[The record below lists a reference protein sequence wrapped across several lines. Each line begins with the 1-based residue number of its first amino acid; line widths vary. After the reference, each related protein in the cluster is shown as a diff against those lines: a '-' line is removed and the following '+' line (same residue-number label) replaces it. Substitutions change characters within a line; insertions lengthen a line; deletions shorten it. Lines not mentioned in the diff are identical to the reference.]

1 MANQLKLQLM
11 KAGLAVGATFTPT
24 SVMHY
29 LWTKMFTIRK
39 RSLKPPHQQLLE
51 EAVIQEMSVA
61 LFGQDSQKIVTYQWG
76 QGAKTVLLLHGWES
90 KAVDYYK
97 LIPRLLDAGYQVLS
111 LDFPAHGNSSGSQ
124 SSLPEFIMVLK
135 AYLKQASKV
144 DAIIAHSLGGTA
156 AFTWLLEEAENT
168 NEIQLQKL
176 ILMGSP
182 FVPVRFF
189 EGAFDFLGVHR
200 RVRKRFYQKAKTKF
214 GRGIQEY
221 SLPTLDAG
229 QLQAEVFGLY
239 DDSDRV
245 VNIKEAKTYHENNPQ
260 LHMHYFQ
267 GIGHHQM
274 IKNEAIIQTC
284 LKILNSHT
292 PN

>member
-1 MANQLKLQLM
+1 MASQLKLQFM
-11 KAGLAVGATFTPT
+11 KAGLAIGATFTPT
-24 SVMHY
+24 SVMNY

-51 EAVIQEMSVA
+51 EATVEEMKVP
-61 LFGQDSQKIVTYQWG
+61 LFGQTSQSIVTYSWG
-76 QGAKTVLLLHGWES
+76 KGAKTVLLLHGWES

-97 LIPRLLDAGYQVLS
+97 LIPMLLKEGYQVLS

-124 SSLPEFIMVLK
+124 SSLPEFILVLK
-135 AYLKQASKV
+135 AYLKQASRI

-156 AFTWLLEEAENT
+156 AFTWLLEETENAEA
-168 NEIQLQKL
+168 IQLQKL

-182 FVPVRFF
+182 FVPVHFF

-200 RVRKRFYQKAKTKF
+200 RVRKRFYQKAKNKF

-221 SLPTLDAG
+221 SLPTLKKEE
-229 QLQAEVFGLY
+229 LKTEIVGLY
-239 DDSDRV
+239 DDSDKV
-245 VNIKEAKTYHENNPQ
+245 VSIKEAKAYHQNNPQ

-274 IKNEAIIQTC
+274 IKHEAIMETC
-284 LKILNSHT
+284 LEVLSKD
-292 PN
+292 